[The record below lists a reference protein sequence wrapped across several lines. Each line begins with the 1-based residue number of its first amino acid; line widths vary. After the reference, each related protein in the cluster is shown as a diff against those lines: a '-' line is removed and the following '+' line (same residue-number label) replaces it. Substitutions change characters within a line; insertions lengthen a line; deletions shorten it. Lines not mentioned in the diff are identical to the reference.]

1 MPDAKLEMTVSPANR
16 SDESEMGSET
26 SVCERMSRMR
36 ETRPRV
42 RSKVMEW
49 CRAASAA
56 SDSVETVP
64 DGVEVGVEAAAWDG
78 TGLGLK

>member
-1 MPDAKLEMTVSPANR
+1 
-16 SDESEMGSET
+16 
-26 SVCERMSRMR
+26 MR